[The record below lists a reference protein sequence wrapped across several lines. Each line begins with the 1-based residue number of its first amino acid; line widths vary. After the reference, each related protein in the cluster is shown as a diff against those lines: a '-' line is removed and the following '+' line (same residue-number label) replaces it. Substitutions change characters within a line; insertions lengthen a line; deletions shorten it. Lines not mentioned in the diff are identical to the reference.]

1 MKTSVTSSS
10 IPSSPS
16 APKRRRCWLYVLAG
30 FGALLLL
37 ATGSFVALLGHY
49 TSREPMPITHA
60 NVTEADRDAL
70 RVKWLQFRQDV
81 VAGHSPAPL
90 RISPEEVNVFFS
102 MLPRYRDRIHLS
114 LVENRM
120 RAEVSM
126 PLEEVL
132 PGLGSG
138 RYVNGVDV
146 FSVRLGADGF
156 PRVEILSAEVNGKRL
171 PRWVER
177 LLGRPALYRDIFYVL
192 DLPAFLER
200 LQSIEIR
207 DGTFILTSVNSS
219 SAARRLP

>member
-1 MKTSVTSSS
+1 MKRTVTSPG

-16 APKRRRCWLYVLAG
+16 APKKRRWWLYALSA

-37 ATGSFVALLGHY
+37 AAGSVVVLLGYY
-49 TSREPMPITHA
+49 TSREPMPITNA

-81 VAGHSPAPL
+81 VEGRFPAPL

-132 PGLGSG
+132 PVLGSG

-177 LLGRPALYRDIFYVL
+177 LLGWKELHRDIFYVL
-192 DLPAFLER
+192 DVAPFLGR
-200 LQSIEIR
+200 LKSIEVR
-207 DGTFILTSVNSS
+207 DGFVVLTPVNSE
-219 SAARRLP
+219 

>member
-1 MKTSVTSSS
+1 MKTTATSSNV
-10 IPSSPS
+10 PSSPL
-16 APKRRRCWLYVLAG
+16 APKRRRWWLYALAG

-37 ATGSFVALLGHY
+37 VAGSFVALFGYY

-70 RVKWLQFRQDV
+70 ANKWLQFRQDV
-81 VAGHSPAPL
+81 VEGHSPASL
-90 RISPEEVNVFFS
+90 RISPEEVNTFFS
-102 MLPRYRDRIHLS
+102 MRPRYRDRIHLS

-126 PLEEVL
+126 PLDRLL

-156 PRVEILSAEVNGKRL
+156 PRVEILSAEINGKRL

-177 LLGRPALYRDIFYVL
+177 LLGWKELHRDIFQVMNAV
-192 DLPAFLER
+192 PFLER
-200 LQSIEIR
+200 LKSIEIR
-207 DGTFILTSVNSS
+207 DGFVVLTPVNSE
-219 SAARRLP
+219 